1 MKNGI
6 FQEFKEFAIKGNVV
20 DLAVGVI
27 IGSAFG
33 NIINSLVKDII
44 MPPISMLSN
53 GIDFATR
60 AIVLRQATATNP
72 AVAINYGLFLN
83 NVISFLIIAFSIFI
97 FVKQINKLKRKDQEK
112 PPVEQ
117 TLSTTEKLLTEIK
130 ELLEAKKEKVTID
143 MHK

>member
-1 MKNGI
+1 MKKGI
-6 FQEFKEFAIKGNVV
+6 FTEFKEFAIKGNVV

-33 NIINSLVKDII
+33 TIVNSLVKDII
-44 MPPISMLSN
+44 MPPIGMLSS

-60 AIVLRQATATNP
+60 VIVLKAATATAP
-72 AVAINYGLFLN
+72 AVTINYGIFIN
-83 NVISFLIIAFSIFI
+83 NIISFLIIAFSIFI
-97 FVKQINKLKRKDQEK
+97 LVKQINKLKRKDQEK

-130 ELLEAKKEKVTID
+130 ELLEKQNTK
-143 MHK
+143 